1 MKNRQMDLWKNQMM
15 LHKTE
20 GEGKRDSNIV
30 TDLNTLAEH
39 IGISLIWKGKPKT
52 EDREA
57 LSLFLLIARETM
69 MNAVKHAQAEHL
81 WIEVENEQSGENIKA
96 VFINDGK
103 NVNHLSGKQ
112 VVLKISVRK

>member
-1 MKNRQMDLWKNQMM
+1 MERKAKNRGQR
-15 LHKTE
+15 
-20 GEGKRDSNIV
+20 G
-30 TDLNTLAEH
+30 TLA
-39 IGISLIWKGKPKT
+39 
-52 EDREA
+52 
-57 LSLFLLIARETM
+57 FLLIARETM